1 MLTADSA
8 YMSRTEKEKMLAG
21 EPYLASDPELVAAR
35 TRARSLLRAFSQTGP
50 EELDKR
56 RSLLSQLLGT
66 VSPDI
71 FIEPPFFCDYGSNIH
86 LGARVYMNFQCTIL
100 DCNRVEIGDDVMFGP
115 GVHIYTATHP
125 IDPDERTEGP
135 EQALPVRIGNQVW
148 IGGSSVI
155 CPGVTIGEG
164 TTIGAGSVVTK
175 DIPPRVLA
183 VGNPCRVMRTLR

>member
-1 MLTADSA
+1 
-8 YMSRTEKEKMLAG
+8 MSRTEKEKMLAG

-35 TRARSLLRAFSQTGP
+35 SRARSLLRAFSQTGP
-50 EELDKR
+50 EELDR
-56 RSLLSQLLGT
+56 RHSLLSQLLGT
-66 VSPDI
+66 MGPDI

-135 EQALPVRIGNQVW
+135 EQALPIRIGSRVW
-148 IGGSSVI
+148 IGGSSII

-183 VGNPCRVMRTLR
+183 VGNPCRVMRKLR